1 MGRYSN
7 KNRNANTITISSY
20 GAAGYVNYIEEDFW
34 ANDVCL
40 SVFPNEEVLNKK
52 YLYYVLKSKQQY
64 IFDNTTKAIPDHIP
78 TRFFEELPI
87 PIPPLEVQ
95 SEIVRILDIFTEL
108 TEELI
113 AELAHR
119 KEQYEYYRERLLSE
133 GEEVKLSEVASY
145 VSERIDAAT
154 VTEDSYIGVDN
165 LLQNRG
171 GKVKSEHVPIDG
183 RIAGYRPDDILVG
196 NIRPYLKKI
205 WFSDCSG
212 GTNGDVLVI
221 RSNDP
226 QRTFPRFL
234 YHVLASDRFFNYDNG
249 NSKGSKMPRGNKE
262 AIMNYGFVLP
272 ALKDQIR
279 IANILDKYDALCSD
293 KLIGLPA
300 EISARQKQYEFY
312 RDKLLSLGA

>member
-1 MGRYSN
+1 MALVVDEPRNWSVNEGIYVIKPLKEIVDSRFLFYYLASGHAYRDYSG
-7 KNRNANTITISSY
+7 KFTGSTLKHVTQKALADIS
-20 GAAGYVNYIEEDFW
+20 
-34 ANDVCL
+34 
-40 SVFPNEEVLNKK
+40 
-52 YLYYVLKSKQQY
+52 
-64 IFDNTTKAIPDHIP
+64 
-78 TRFFEELPI
+78 I
-87 PIPPLEVQ
+87 PIPPLDVQ
-95 SEIVRILDIFTEL
+95 SEIVRILDNFTEL
-108 TEELI
+108 TAELT
-113 AELAHR
+113 AELARR

-133 GEEVKLSEVASY
+133 GEEVKLSEIASY